1 LDERRIRAECAVLDV
16 EDLIVEDF
24 LDDVVIQIVLE
35 SIDEWHLGACLWCH
49 LFLLSSKHC

>member
-1 LDERRIRAECAVLDV
+1 MNLVYEAECAALDV

-35 SIDEWHLGACLWCH
+35 SIYE
-49 LFLLSSKHC
+49 